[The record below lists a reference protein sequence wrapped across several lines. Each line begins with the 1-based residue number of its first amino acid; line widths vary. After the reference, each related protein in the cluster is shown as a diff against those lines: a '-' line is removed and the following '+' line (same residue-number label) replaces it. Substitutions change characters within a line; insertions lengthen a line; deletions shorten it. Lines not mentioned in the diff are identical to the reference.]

1 MMVPRHLQDAAS
13 AMIGVG
19 LMISPWIG
27 GYSDDRVAS
36 ANAVVAGALVATAAF
51 GAAFFARPWQ
61 SWMQAVLGVW
71 LLASPWMLGFE
82 THEIAMAAA
91 VGIGLPVFLLAAWVL
106 LDVASKEDASSART
120 RLRAPGRKPA
130 RRGAH
135 GAAHSSRR

>member
-27 GYSDDRVAS
+27 GYSDDWVAS
-36 ANAVVAGALVATAAF
+36 ANALVSGALVALAAL
-51 GAAFFARPWQ
+51 GAALFARPWQ
-61 SWMQAVLGVW
+61 SWTQAVLGFW
-71 LLASPWMLGFE
+71 LIASPWMLGFE

-91 VGIGLPVFLLAAWVL
+91 VGIGIPVFLLAAWVL
-106 LDVASKEDASSART
+106 LAAASADEASPAPS
-120 RLRAPGRKPA
+120 RLSAPGRRPA

-135 GAAHSSRR
+135 GAAPSSRR